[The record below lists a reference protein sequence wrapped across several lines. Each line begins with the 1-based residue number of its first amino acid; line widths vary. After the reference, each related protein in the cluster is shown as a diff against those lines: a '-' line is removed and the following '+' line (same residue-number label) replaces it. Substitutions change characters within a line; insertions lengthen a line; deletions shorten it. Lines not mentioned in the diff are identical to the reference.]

1 MKILYFLFAVFIV
14 FKLNDKYHLFYLRI
28 LYMEFSVTG
37 SGQQIKS
44 FTVQENVCLYNKMF
58 MTGDERVICHT
69 IMPFCRFG

>member
-14 FKLNDKYHLFYLRI
+14 FKLNDLCI

>member
-14 FKLNDKYHLFYLRI
+14 FKLSDKYHLFYLRI

-37 SGQQIKS
+37 SGQQINC

>member
-14 FKLNDKYHLFYLRI
+14 FKLSDKYHLFYLRI

-37 SGQQIKS
+37 SGQQINC

-58 MTGDERVICHT
+58 MTGDEWVICHT